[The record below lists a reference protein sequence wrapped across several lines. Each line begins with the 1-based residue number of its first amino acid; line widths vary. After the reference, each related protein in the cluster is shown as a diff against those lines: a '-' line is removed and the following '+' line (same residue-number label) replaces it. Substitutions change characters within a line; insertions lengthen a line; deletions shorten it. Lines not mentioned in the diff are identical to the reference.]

1 MSFFS
6 GLTSAVTGAA
16 TSVSNAASSATTSLT
31 NTLRRAA
38 STNSKK
44 YENAPAGEQVTT
56 TSGVTYTKPNNGHTG
71 TFGPSTKGGR
81 RKNCW
86 TRKNKNRK
94 NKSRKNNSRR

>member
-6 GLTSAVTGAA
+6 GLTSAA
-16 TSVSNAASSATTSLT
+16 TSVSNAVSGATTSLT

-44 YENAPAGEQVTT
+44 HENAPAGAQVTT
-56 TSGVTYTKPNNGHTG
+56 ASGVTYTKPNNGHTG

-86 TRKNKNRK
+86 TRKNKNNK
-94 NKSRKNNSRR
+94 NKSRKNRH